1 MDDAKDGVEARA
13 RWDAVLAR
21 LEEGR
26 TEEQHG
32 EGVLSLW
39 HGRPRRATGCLLADG
54 STAEA
59 FCVALPEGAGGDG
72 DGAPI
77 DPAACVWQRR
87 LSPDGRIARRGRVV
101 VEPGVALRFAADPRA
116 GETRGWLE
124 PLPPSLERDLA
135 ASPQVVHRARSDV
148 FARLLYAALCGTTWR
163 HQVTGRTWSC
173 SSRGAGSAVVHV
185 RSEGDYLDW
194 YCGGGEELVD
204 EAVLAE
210 IEALGWD
217 LVPDEA
223 RDLDEE
229 R

>member
-1 MDDAKDGVEARA
+1 MGDADEAQA
-13 RWDAVLAR
+13 RWKELMAHLD
-21 LEEGR
+21 EGR
-26 TEEQHG
+26 TEERHG

-39 HGRPRRATGCLLADG
+39 HGRPRRAAGCLLSDG

-163 HQVTGRTWSC
+163 HRATGRTWSC
-173 SSRGAGSAVVHV
+173 SSRGAGGAVAHV
-185 RSEGDYLDW
+185 RGEGDYLDW
-194 YCGGGEELVD
+194 YCGGGEGLVD
-204 EAVLAE
+204 EGVLTE
-210 IEALGWD
+210 IDALGWE
-217 LVPDEA
+217 LVPDGA